1 MPFVQV
7 EVKVIDLGMA
17 RLVEGECVYTDD
29 ILGTEGYH
37 APEVLFDDNYDFRAD
52 IFVLGI
58 TFCVM
63 VGKIWSAFKI
73 FCYFSYDQ
81 TWSEFL
87 YWFCFN
93 GAYFKLNVFLI
104 TFQFAVEAT
113 SSFVIEEVDFVA
125 DTEKNSR
132 CKA

>member
-1 MPFVQV
+1 MFFCTYDSWMAFVQV

-37 APEVLFDDNYDFRAD
+37 APEVLFDDNHDFRAD

-63 VGKIWSAFKI
+63 VGKIWDLHSRYFIIFIMVRLELLICCSSA
-73 FCYFSYDQ
+73 S
-81 TWSEFL
+81 
-87 YWFCFN
+87 
-93 GAYFKLNVFLI
+93 FKLNVLLI
-104 TFQFAVEAT
+104 V
-113 SSFVIEEVDFVA
+113 S
-125 DTEKNSR
+125 
-132 CKA
+132 